1 MRLEVQS
8 SMPTMLPEVS
18 FPLCSNYGENG
29 SRYHTVVEMPEIRR
43 DVSGVATIKNAQR
56 ALHPMHE
63 MELCYCNYKLAV
75 LNQLT

>member
-29 SRYHTVVEMPEIRR
+29 SRYHTVVECQKL
-43 DVSGVATIKNAQR
+43 D
-56 ALHPMHE
+56 E
-63 MELCYCNYKLAV
+63 MSVELQQSRMLKELYTPCMKWNFAIAII
-75 LNQLT
+75 N